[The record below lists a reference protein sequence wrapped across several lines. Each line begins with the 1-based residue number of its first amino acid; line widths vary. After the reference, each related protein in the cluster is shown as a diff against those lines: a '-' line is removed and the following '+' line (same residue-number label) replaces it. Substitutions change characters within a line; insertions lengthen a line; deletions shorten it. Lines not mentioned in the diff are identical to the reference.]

1 MTAPPI
7 ETEEIVG
14 QILGH
19 YRILELLGAGGM
31 GEVFRARDTLLQRDV
46 AIKILHAASVSD
58 PTAKARLLREARTA
72 AQLNH
77 PNICTI
83 YEVSEA
89 EGCTFLTMELIV
101 GEPLSTK
108 LRSGP
113 IAPELV
119 VHYGL
124 QLAEALAH
132 AHQHNVI
139 HRDLKS
145 SNIMITPENRVK
157 IMDFGLAKQLEQADL
172 EAVTKSQL
180 SLTRPGAIMGTLS
193 YMSPEQ
199 LRGQPADARSD
210 VWALGVVLY
219 EMASSSLPFRGKTEF
234 EIVSAVLH
242 QAPVPPASS
251 IPAGLRAVMDGC
263 LQKQP
268 ERRYQ
273 SATEIRM
280 ALEDLQPRAMLPWLN
295 SSYTFARRR
304 WLAASHWIA
313 AHGRRRV
320 LVAACALA
328 ALIVALSLQQ
338 LHAAKVRW
346 AREQLPQIEHLAD
359 INGFFAAYQLAI
371 TAERYIP
378 GDSKLQKLW
387 SRIATTADVTTDPEG
402 ADLYLSSYS
411 GNENVALGRSPLR
424 RVRGPRLLP
433 RWKIEKSGYG
443 PVEGLFAE
451 TGYVIHIK
459 LDRVGETSPG
469 MVRVEGGLFVLDMP
483 HLGPQPPVRLSDY
496 WIDKYEVTNRDF
508 KKFVVAGGYSDPKY
522 WKYPFVKSGRELS
535 FSQAMESFRDRTGR
549 PGPATWEAG
558 TYREGRADYPVT
570 GVSWYEAAAYAE
582 FVGKSLPTIFHWA
595 RSAGLDETSIIV
607 PQSNFDG
614 KGLAPVGQYRGIS
627 DVGAYDMAGNAKE
640 WVFNANG
647 EKRFILGGAWDE
659 PDYQF
664 SGPDAQFPLSREDN
678 FGFRLLKS
686 IAPTDASL
694 TRPLEYPFRDFTKE
708 KPVGDAAFAVI
719 RGLYSYDKSPLR
731 ASVDSVDDSDEYWR
745 KEKVSFDASY
755 GGERVTTY
763 VFLPRHTRAPYQT
776 VVYFPGSTG
785 IDLRSSSQL
794 QLPLG
799 GATIKSGRA
808 FVFPVY
814 KGTYERG
821 DMLHTDYPTETVL
834 YREHVFAWYKDLA
847 RTLDY
852 IQTRPDLDGSR
863 IAYFGFSWGARLGPL
878 FLAVEPRLKT
888 AILLSGGLKFART
901 FPELDPFNFASRVK
915 VPVLMVNVRHDF
927 YFPLETSQV
936 PLFHL
941 LSTPEQDKRHVVLEG
956 THGTPPVASATKEV
970 LTWLDHYLGPVGQSR
985 PID

>member
-1 MTAPPI
+1 MAQQALGQDSL
-7 ETEEIVG
+7 VG
-14 QILGH
+14 QTLGH
-19 YRILELLGAGGM
+19 YRLVEKIGAGGM
-31 GEVFRARDTLLQRDV
+31 GEVFRAHDALLQRDV
-46 AIKILHAASVSD
+46 AIKILPAASVCD
-58 PTAKARLLREARTA
+58 PAAKARLLREACTA
-72 AQLNH
+72 SQLNH

-83 YEVSEA
+83 YEVGEA
-89 EGCTFLTMELIV
+89 EGRTFLVMELIV
-101 GEPLSTK
+101 GEPLSRK
-108 LRSGP
+108 LRNGP
-113 IAPELV
+113 IAADLV
-119 VHYGL
+119 LHYGL

-132 AHQHNVI
+132 AHQHHII

-145 SNIMITPENRVK
+145 SNIMITPEHRVK
-157 IMDFGLAKQLEQADL
+157 ILDFGLAKQQEQADL

-180 SLTRPGAIMGTLS
+180 SLTRPGAIIGTLG

-199 LRGQPADARSD
+199 LRGRPADARSD

-219 EMASSSLPFRGKTEF
+219 EMASNSLPFRGKTEF
-234 EIVSAVLH
+234 EIVSATLN
-242 QAPVPPASS
+242 QQPVPSPSS
-251 IPAGLRAVMDGC
+251 IPEGLRAIMDGC

-273 SATEIRM
+273 SATEVRM
-280 ALEDLQPRAMLPWLN
+280 ALEDLQPRAMLPWLS
-295 SSYTFARRR
+295 SSYTFVRRR

-320 LVAACALA
+320 LVAACALVV
-328 ALIVALSLQQ
+328 LIVALSFWQ
-338 LHAAKVRW
+338 LRAAKVRW
-346 AREQLPQIEHLAD
+346 ARKQLPQIEQLAE
-359 INGFFAAYQLAI
+359 NNRFFAAYQLAI

-378 GDSKLQKLW
+378 GDPELQKLW
-387 SRIATTADVTTDPEG
+387 SRIATTADVTTEPEG

-411 GNENVALGRSPLR
+411 GNENVSLGRSPLR
-424 RVRGPRLLP
+424 RVRVPRLLP

-451 TGYVIHIK
+451 TSDVIHIK

-469 MVRVEGGLFVLDMP
+469 MVRVAGGLFVLEMP
-483 HLGPQPPVRLSDY
+483 HLGPQAPVQLPDY

-508 KKFVVAGGYSDPKY
+508 KKFVDAGGYSDPKY
-522 WKYPFVKSGRELS
+522 WKYPFVNDGRQLS

-549 PGPATWEAG
+549 PGPAIWEAG
-558 TYREGRADYPVT
+558 TYLEGRADYPVT

-582 FVGKSLPTIFHWA
+582 FVGKSLPTIFHWG
-595 RSAGLDETSIIV
+595 RSAGLDETSMIV

-659 PDYQF
+659 PGYQF
-664 SGPDAQFPLSREDN
+664 SGPDAQSPLSRRDN
-678 FGFRLLKS
+678 FGFRLVQS
-686 IAPTDASL
+686 STSADASL
-694 TRPLEYPFRDFTKE
+694 TRALEYPFRDFTKE

-776 VVYFPGSTG
+776 IVYFPGSTG

-794 QLPLG
+794 QPPLD
-799 GATIKSGRA
+799 GAMVKSGRA

-821 DMLHTDYPTETVL
+821 DTLHTDYPTETVL

-915 VPVLMVNVRHDF
+915 VPVLMVNVRYDF
-927 YFPLETSQV
+927 YFPLETSQL

-941 LSTPEQDKRHVVLEG
+941 LGTPEQDKRHVVLEG
-956 THGTPPVASATKEV
+956 THGTPPLAPVAEEV
-970 LTWLDHYLGPVGQSR
+970 LSWLDRYLGPVR
-985 PID
+985 NL